1 MKRLLEYILIFLE
14 HVLTVDWKAYGLAL
28 AGFLLAL
35 TINPLSGRYGTIVG
49 LVTMLIGWWL
59 ILGGLF
65 MARRRDL
72 PLWKIFIKKWL
83 KY

>member
-1 MKRLLEYILIFLE
+1 MKRIMKPILIFLE
-14 HVLTVDWKAYGLAL
+14 HVLTVDWKAYTLSL
-28 AGFLLAL
+28 IGFLVAL

-49 LVTMLIGWWL
+49 LVSMLVAWWL

-72 PLWKIFIKKWL
+72 PIWKIFIKK
-83 KY
+83 